1 MDYKTL
7 CVNLFI
13 LLLVLGCSTGV
24 KVRHLSSDVCLVV
37 PESTTRQ
44 EVIAFLGQPDSQW
57 VNSDKVEIWT
67 YRTIRKSF
75 LRKMP
80 FFGKSLGSVDY
91 EVVTVTFTGDQVRTC
106 YYRNLNEQEYNQFS
120 VDKGLQVPE

>member
-1 MDYKTL
+1 M
-7 CVNLFI
+7 
-13 LLLVLGCSTGV
+13 LGCSTGV